1 MRDCRRRDDAFR
13 FFVFRRFSL
22 VTSGWWLVTI
32 GQRIGHSS
40 PLSRHPE
47 NAVQSIKSSPCPL
60 LHDKQKAHQTMGFL
74 LVKLSIPGGNAVVTS
89 MEQFSEKGCFPS
101 HQSLTQEMPFPV
113 SKSPY
118 FPSWTRWLF
127 LRVSAVFRQTSD
139 RCRRSFHDSSRSFRW
154 RGLL

>member
-1 MRDCRRRDDAFR
+1 METLDGKPA
-13 FFVFRRFSL
+13 
-22 VTSGWWLVTI
+22 
-32 GQRIGHSS
+32 
-40 PLSRHPE
+40 
-47 NAVQSIKSSPCPL
+47 IKSPSGIAPYIFAAL
-60 LHDKQKAHQTMGFL
+60 LSFYAPHHHFSFLISNSREAFKRNQGRPAPPELPHKQKAHQTMGFL

-101 HQSLTQEMPFPV
+101 YQSLTQETPFPV
-113 SKSPY
+113 SRHPY

-127 LRVSAVFRQTSD
+127 LRVPAVFRQTSD